1 MPMSPKTSSSTAIT
15 MSQIV
20 LPFHANVAGNMHGG
34 EVMKLMD
41 SAAGAVAARHCLT
54 NVVTASVTQLSFI
67 EPIFVGDLVICN
79 AQLIYTGRTSME
91 VFVNVKAE
99 DLEKGK
105 IKYVSEG
112 YFFMI
117 SLDRN
122 GRPNEVPPLQI
133 ENEQQ
138 QMLFD
143 NAKQRISQMKQNK
156 TQVNHGHTQKK

>member
-1 MPMSPKTSSSTAIT
+1 MQMSPKTSSSTEIT

-41 SAAGAVAARHCLT
+41 SAAGAAAARHCLS

-79 AQLIYTGRTSME
+79 AKLIYTGRTSME
-91 VFVNVKAE
+91 VFVSVKAE
-99 DLEKGK
+99 DLEKGTV
-105 IKYVSEG
+105 KYVSEG
-112 YFFMI
+112 YFFMV

-138 QMLFD
+138 QILFD
-143 NAKQRISQMKQNK
+143 DAKQRIDQMKQSK
-156 TQVNHGHTQKK
+156 R

>member
-1 MPMSPKTSSSTAIT
+1 MPMSPKTSSSTEIT

-67 EPIFVGDLVICN
+67 EPIFVGDLVICR
-79 AQLIYTGRTSME
+79 ARLIFTGRTSME

-99 DLEKGK
+99 DLEKGT
-105 IKYVSEG
+105 IKNVSEG
-112 YFFMI
+112 YFFMV

-122 GRPNEVPPLQI
+122 GRPNEVPPLKI

-143 NAKQRISQMKQNK
+143 DAQQRIAQMKLTK
-156 TQVNHGHTQKK
+156 TRIIPQDSSN

>member
-1 MPMSPKTSSSTAIT
+1 MIPKTSASTEIT
-15 MSQIV
+15 MSHIV

-41 SAAGAVAARHCLT
+41 SAAGAAAARHCLS

-79 AQLIYTGRTSME
+79 AKLIYTGRTSME
-91 VFVNVKAE
+91 VFVSVKAE
-99 DLEKGK
+99 DLEKGTV
-105 IKYVSEG
+105 KYVSEG
-112 YFFMI
+112 YFFMV

-122 GRPNEVPPLQI
+122 GRPNEVPALQI

-143 NAKQRISQMKQNK
+143 DAKQRIDQMKQSK
-156 TQVNHGHTQKK
+156 R